1 MIINGENLILGRLA
15 TYTAKQALLGEKVD
29 IINAEKVVVTGKKQD
44 LLKRYRERVNKGDP
58 LKGPYFPRMP
68 DRLVRRAIRTMLPY
82 KKQRGSLAFKKIMC
96 YIGTPTKFKDKET
109 KTLKSADIQHSK
121 TLNFMTVD
129 EICKRLK

>member
-29 IINAEKVVVTGKKQD
+29 IVNAEKVVITGKKQD
-44 LLKRYRERVNKGDP
+44 LLKRYKEREDKGDP

-82 KKQRGSLAFKKIMC
+82 KKQRGTIAFKKIMC
-96 YIGTPTKFKDKET
+96 YMGTPDKFKDKDI
-109 KTLKSADIQHSK
+109 KTLKSANIQESK
-121 TLNFMTVD
+121 TLNFMTVE